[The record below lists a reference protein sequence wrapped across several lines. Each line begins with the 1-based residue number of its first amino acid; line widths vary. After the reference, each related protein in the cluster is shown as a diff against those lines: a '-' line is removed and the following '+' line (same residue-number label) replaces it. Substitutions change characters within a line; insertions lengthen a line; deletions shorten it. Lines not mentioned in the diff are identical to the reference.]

1 MIAASFNV
9 RIVLWAQLSNTATEQ
24 CSLQFCFEQKNN
36 VLPSESSMAFLSFF
50 WTIKEASILPFV
62 FKAAKIFLF
71 FNFQS
76 LLMLRRWCCCET
88 KVPRFFYSNHYCNLT
103 TFHQITD
110 QTKKPYLTILKC
122 DTTFI
127 ITYYCHN
134 AVHQF
139 EIILVCESFLEKRNN
154 NIIIFNN
161 FFYISQSQR
170 ELHILTKIL
179 LTHKQTMIRPTYH
192 ILRI

>member
-1 MIAASFNV
+1 VFAASFNV
-9 RIVLWAQLSNTATEQ
+9 RIVLWVTQQQSNAPYN
-24 CSLQFCFEQKNN
+24 SASNKKN

-76 LLMLRRWCCCET
+76 LLMLQRWCCCET

-127 ITYYCHN
+127 ITYYWHY

-139 EIILVCESFLEKRNN
+139 EIILVCESFLEKKNN
-154 NIIIFNN
+154 NVIYNI
-161 FFYISQSQR
+161 YI
-170 ELHILTKIL
+170 
-179 LTHKQTMIRPTYH
+179 
-192 ILRI
+192 